1 MANEK
6 KFRNGPSTFDS
17 GPTHASV
24 SARVIDDDAIISM
37 ALATDT
43 SLFSEIRSS
52 SSNIVESDNGDAR
65 RAVGVLTYVGND
77 VVIVVGTVRLA
88 EAADENDNVVRR
100 AATGGVKL
108 MHDDAKRT
116 SVTTATCIAV
126 ILSLTQARS

>member
-1 MANEK
+1 
-6 KFRNGPSTFDS
+6 
-17 GPTHASV
+17 
-24 SARVIDDDAIISM
+24 M
-37 ALATDT
+37 ALVADT

-52 SSNIVESDNGDAR
+52 SSIIVASDDSGDAR
-65 RAVGVLTYVGND
+65 RAVEVLTYVGND